1 MATFGYTGF
10 LLGPAVIGGLT
21 HFLTLPLALLVLV
34 MTIAVIAV
42 TSRLVF
48 PPATGVRQSLS
59 G

>member
-1 MATFGYTGF
+1 M
-10 LLGPAVIGGLT
+10 GPAVIGGLT